1 MSLSVFDSTPRDRDK
16 NVIAPKRFGLLTG
29 LARRTV

>member
-16 NVIAPKRFGLLTG
+16 NVIAPKRPALFVE
-29 LARRTV
+29 LAKRTV